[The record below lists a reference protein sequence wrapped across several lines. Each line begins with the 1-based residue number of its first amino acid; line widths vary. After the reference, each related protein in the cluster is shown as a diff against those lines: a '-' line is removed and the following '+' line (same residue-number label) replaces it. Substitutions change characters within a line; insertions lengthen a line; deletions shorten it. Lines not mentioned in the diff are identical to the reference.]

1 MDSAYGS
8 DASDE
13 GADDGDDRSWNR
25 ATPKS
30 ATFTT

>member
-13 GADDGDDRSWNR
+13 GADDGDDLSVRYSC
-25 ATPKS
+25 TVI
-30 ATFTT
+30 